1 MMDLSK
7 RLYRSQTNR
16 VFSGVCG
23 GLGEY
28 FGLDATLIRLGFVFA
43 AILGWFGPLL
53 VAYLVMM
60 IVVPEATPA
69 SRAVVDSTPEPTD

>member
-1 MMDLSK
+1 MIDLSK

-43 AILGWFGPLL
+43 AILGWFGPLF
-53 VAYLVMM
+53 VTYVIMM
-60 IVVPEATPA
+60 LVVPEAPPA
-69 SRAVVDSTPEPTD
+69 TRSVIDAAPESSA

>member
-1 MMDLSK
+1 MELSK
-7 RLYRSQTNR
+7 RLYRSQSNR

-43 AILGWFGPLL
+43 AVLGWFAPLL
-53 VAYLVMM
+53 VAYLVMV
-60 IVVPEATPA
+60 IVVPEAPPA
-69 SRAVVDSTPEPTD
+69 SKAVVDAAPESPA